1 MSNSGADADEIIIE
15 TDLLPSVPSEQLP
28 DDLLVIPVNNRPF
41 FPAQIQP
48 LVLEADP
55 WESTLEAVSKSEG
68 KLVGLSFTTSDGR
81 SLPEIDQIAKIGC
94 VARIHHVAKEGGK
107 IQFIAQGIARFEAI
121 EWLNQAP
128 PYSAKAR
135 YFKDSQQSSDE
146 IKAYAIAVINSIK
159 ELLPLNPLYSEE
171 LRNYLN
177 RFSPNEPG
185 PLADFAAAI
194 TSADGA
200 ELQKVLETV
209 PLLKRMERVL
219 PLIKQELEVAKLH
232 AQITKDVDRKIDEH
246 QREFFLREQLKVIQE
261 ELGIVKDDATADE
274 ELFLGRI
281 ADKDVPE
288 QAEKRIQEELNKL
301 QTMPQGSP
309 DYSVTRTY
317 LDWITQIPW
326 GVETDDNLDIT
337 HARETLD
344 QDHAGLDD
352 VKDRLIESL
361 AVNAWRGEVSGKIL
375 LLVGPPGVGKT
386 SIGKS
391 IAESFGRKFYR
402 FSVGGMRDEAEIKG
416 HRRTYIGAMPGKF
429 VQALKEVESMNPVI
443 MLDEIDKIGNSYQGD
458 PASALLEALDPEQN
472 SEFLDHYTDL
482 RVDLSKI
489 LFICTANSLDSIPG
503 PLRDRCDIIRLS
515 GYIAEEKLAIAKR
528 HLWPRALEKAG
539 VKPSYIKLSD
549 ATMKKII
556 EDYARESGVRNLDKL
571 LNKLIGKAVVK
582 LMKGESKPIRFTTKN
597 LEEYLGSAAFKPEA
611 FIQGIGVVTGL
622 AWTSMGGATL
632 PVEVT
637 KVPAKAGSIK
647 VTGQLGDVMKE
658 SASIAYSFLSAN
670 RDSLALDSD
679 FFENY
684 TIHLHVPEGATP
696 KDGPSAGI
704 TIATALTS
712 LARGKKLPRK
722 VAMTGE
728 MTLTGQVLPVG
739 GIREKVIAA
748 RRMNISELLL
758 PDANRGD
765 FDELPEYL
773 KEGVQINFVKHFK
786 EVRDCLEI

>member
-1 MSNSGADADEIIIE
+1 MSHPVDSDDIVIE
-15 TDLLPSVPSEQLP
+15 TEFLPSLSEEQLP
-28 DDLLVIPVNNRPF
+28 DHLYVIPVNNRPF

-48 LVLEADP
+48 LVLEAEP
-55 WESTLEAVSKSEG
+55 WESTLEAVNASDG
-68 KLVGLSFTTSDGR
+68 QLIGLSYTSTDGR
-81 SLPEIDQIAKIGC
+81 QLPKVEDIARIGC
-94 VARIHHVAKEGGK
+94 IARIHHIAKEGGK
-107 IQFIAQGIARFEAI
+107 IQFIAQGIARFKVD
-121 EWLNQAP
+121 EWQSDSTP
-128 PYSAKAR
+128 FSAKVS
-135 YFKDSQQSSDE
+135 YFKDSNNNSDE
-146 IKAYAIAVINSIK
+146 IKAYAIAVINAIK

-194 TSADGA
+194 TSSPGED
-200 ELQKVLETV
+200 LQAVLETI
-209 PLLKRMERVL
+209 PLLRRMEKVL
-219 PLIKQELEVAKLH
+219 PIIKQELEVAKLH

-281 ADKDVPE
+281 AERDVPE
-288 QAEKRIQEELNKL
+288 QAEKRIHEELRKL

-326 GVETDDNLDIT
+326 GVETDDNLDIA

-344 QDHAGLDD
+344 KDHSGLDD

-361 AVNAWRGEVSGKIL
+361 AVNAWRGEVAGKIL

-443 MLDEIDKIGNSYQGD
+443 MLDEIDKIGSSYQGD
-458 PASALLEALDPEQN
+458 PASALLEALDSEQN
-472 SEFLDHYTDL
+472 NEFLDHYTDL
-482 RVDLSKI
+482 RIDLSKT
-489 LFICTANSLDSIPG
+489 LFICTANSLDTIPG

-515 GYIAEEKLAIAKR
+515 GYIAEEKLAIAKN
-528 HLWPRALEKAG
+528 HLWPRALDKAG

-549 ATMKKII
+549 ATLRRII
-556 EDYARESGVRNLDKL
+556 DQYARESGVRSLDKL

-582 LMKGESKPIRFTTKN
+582 LMKGESKPIKFTTKN
-597 LEEYLGSAAFKPEA
+597 LAEFLGPPIFKPDA
-611 FIQGIGVVTGL
+611 LITGIGVVTGL

-632 PVEVT
+632 PIEVT
-637 KVPAKAGSIK
+637 KVPAKTGGIK

-658 SASIAYSFLSAN
+658 SSSIAYSYVSAN
-670 RDSLALDSD
+670 RKQFDIEDSFFDD
-679 FFENY
+679 FC
-684 TIHLHVPEGATP
+684 IHLHVPEGAVP

-712 LARGKKLPRK
+712 LAKNQKISNK

-728 MTLTGQVLPVG
+728 ITLTGVVLPVG

-748 RRMNISELLL
+748 RRMNIFELIL
-758 PDANRGD
+758 PDANRGE
-765 FDELPEYL
+765 FDELPDYL
-773 KEGVQINFVKHFK
+773 KKDVSVSFAKHFK
-786 EVRDCLEI
+786 DVQQILSLG

>member
-1 MSNSGADADEIIIE
+1 MSNPVDSDEIVIE
-15 TDLLPSVPSEQLP
+15 TEFLPSLPEEQLP
-28 DDLLVIPVNNRPF
+28 EQLFVIPVNNRPF

-48 LVLEADP
+48 LVLEAEP
-55 WESTLEAVSKSEG
+55 WESTLEAVKATEG
-68 KLVGLSFTTSDGR
+68 QLIGLSYTSTDGR
-81 SLPEIDQIAKIGC
+81 QLPKVDSIAKIGC
-94 VARIHHVAKEGGK
+94 IARIHHIAKEGGK
-107 IQFIAQGIARFEAI
+107 IQFIAQGIARFKVE
-121 EWLNQAP
+121 EWLSESTP
-128 PYSAKAR
+128 MLAKVS
-135 YFKDSQQSSDE
+135 YFKDSNNNSDE
-146 IKAYAIAVINSIK
+146 IKAYAIAVINAIK

-194 TSADGA
+194 TSSAGED
-200 ELQKVLETV
+200 LQAVLETI
-209 PLLKRMERVL
+209 PLLKRMEKVL
-219 PLIKQELEVAKLH
+219 PIIKQELEVAKLH

-281 ADKDVPE
+281 ADREVPE
-288 QAEKRIQEELNKL
+288 QADKRIHEELRKL

-326 GVETDDNLDIT
+326 GVETDDNLDIA

-344 QDHAGLDD
+344 KDHSGLDD

-361 AVNAWRGEVSGKIL
+361 AVNAWRGEVAGKIL

-443 MLDEIDKIGNSYQGD
+443 MLDEIDKIGTSYQGD

-482 RVDLSKI
+482 RIDLSKT
-489 LFICTANSLDSIPG
+489 LFICTANSLDTIPG

-515 GYIAEEKLAIAKR
+515 GYIAEEKLAIAKS
-528 HLWPRALEKAG
+528 HLWPRALKKAG

-549 ATMKKII
+549 ATLKRMI
-556 EDYARESGVRNLDKL
+556 DQYARESGVRSLDKL

-582 LMKGESKPIRFTTKN
+582 LMKGEPKPIKFTTKN
-597 LEEYLGSAAFKPEA
+597 LADYLGTPIFKPDA
-611 FIQGIGVVTGL
+611 LISGVGVVTGL

-637 KVPAKAGSIK
+637 KVPAKTGGIK

-658 SASIAYSFLSAN
+658 SSSIAYSYLSAN
-670 RDSLALDSD
+670 REQFGIDNS
-679 FFENY
+679 FFDEY
-684 TIHLHVPEGATP
+684 CVHLHVPEGAVP

-712 LARGKKLPRK
+712 LAKHQKIANK

-728 MTLTGQVLPVG
+728 ITLTGVVLPVG

-748 RRMNISELLL
+748 RRMNIFELIL
-758 PDANRGD
+758 PDANRGE
-765 FDELPEYL
+765 FDELPDYL
-773 KEGVQINFVKHFK
+773 KENVSVSFAKHFK
-786 EVRDCLEI
+786 DVHQLLALD